1 LAQRS
6 RQSILK
12 RQRELKKA
20 EKAEAKRQKRAERRH
35 HGDVT
40 TNTGPSIDKDAAPNV
55 TGAGEED
62 DSPALAAD
70 PRHC

>member
-20 EKAEAKRQKRAERRH
+20 EKAETKRQKRAERRH
-35 HGDVT
+35 HGADT
-40 TNTGPSIDKDAAPNV
+40 PDAGPPIANDAGTGIASAD
-55 TGAGEED
+55 EED
-62 DSPALAAD
+62 DSRALAAD
-70 PRHC
+70 PSHC

>member
-20 EKAEAKRQKRAERRH
+20 EKAEAKRQKRAERRQ
-35 HGDVT
+35 HGEGT
-40 TNTGPSIDKDAAPNV
+40 TDTHPPIDKDAAPSG
-55 TGAGEED
+55 TGDGEED
-62 DSPALAAD
+62 ASPVLAAD
-70 PRHC
+70 PRHR